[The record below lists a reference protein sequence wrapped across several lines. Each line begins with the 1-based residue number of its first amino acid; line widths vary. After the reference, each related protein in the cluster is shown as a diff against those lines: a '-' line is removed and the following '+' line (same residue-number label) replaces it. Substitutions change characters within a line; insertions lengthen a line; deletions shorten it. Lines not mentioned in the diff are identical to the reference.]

1 MKTNTTVKTCTVD
14 DKLEYFSSTDTALMW
29 ALTELIATLEDDL
42 YLHRWEYTRDDYTD
56 FDRETMA
63 SKIHDI
69 TLLRDSNLPPR
80 ETTPLTNAL
89 CEGRR

>member
-1 MKTNTTVKTCTVD
+1 MMPTVD

-42 YLHRWEYTRDDYTD
+42 HLQQGSESEHYTD
-56 FDRETMA
+56 FDRDTMA
-63 SKIHDI
+63 SKIHDV

-80 ETTPLTNAL
+80 EDTPLTDAL